1 MTENNIYSNILLEPY
16 NYLIGTNGKE
26 FRSKFIQ
33 AFNIWLQIPDK
44 HLLMVSEVIEL
55 LHNSSLLIDDIE
67 DNSNLRRGIPT
78 AHLIFGVGSTI
89 NSANYCYFLALQ
101 KIIQHIPETN
111 RLNAIELFT
120 NKLLDL
126 HRGQGMDIHWRDSFI
141 CPTEEEYMNMINKKT
156 GGLFSL
162 AVQLMQ
168 IFSDNKRDF
177 NPLVIALSHYFQIND
192 DYANLKSNK
201 YAMNKGFCEDLTEGK
216 FSFPIIHAIE
226 SDPNDSTLLQI
237 LKQRTSD
244 NEVKELALKKMESLG
259 SFEYTLKRLKHLEC
273 AIRDEV
279 RALGDN
285 KYLLGL
291 LDMINKV

>member
-1 MTENNIYSNILLEPY
+1 
-16 NYLIGTNGKE
+16 
-26 FRSKFIQ
+26 
-33 AFNIWLQIPDK
+33 
-44 HLLMVSEVIEL
+44 
-55 LHNSSLLIDDIE
+55 IDDIE
-67 DNSNLRRGIPT
+67 DNSNLRRGTPT

-89 NSANYCYFLALQ
+89 NCANYCYFLALQ

-141 CPTEEEYMNMINKKT
+141 CPSEEEYMNMINKT

-168 IFSDNKRDF
+168 IFSDNKQDF
-177 NPLVIALSHYFQIND
+177 SPLVIALSHYFQIND
-192 DYANLKSNK
+192 DYENLKSNK

-259 SFEYTLKRLKHLEC
+259 SFEYTMKRLKHLEC
-273 AIRDEV
+273 VIRDEV